1 MPEMSEMYRGKRAR
15 EKEAE
20 GLKEASMVLRTA
32 QREVMRTEGL

>member
-20 GLKEASMVLRTA
+20 GLKEASGVGPSSGIA
-32 QREVMRTEGL
+32 